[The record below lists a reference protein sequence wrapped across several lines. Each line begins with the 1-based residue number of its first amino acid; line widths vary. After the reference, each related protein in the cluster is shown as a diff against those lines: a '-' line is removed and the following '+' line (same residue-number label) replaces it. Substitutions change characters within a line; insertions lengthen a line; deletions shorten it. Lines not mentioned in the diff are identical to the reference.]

1 MGAAASVTK
10 EEVSNLPQYTILG
23 GDAKFDELKDSDG
36 KVSLDQVADPYLLYG
51 GSYAGDAK
59 DAPDF
64 KYLTFTEVPK
74 FTDKHKSL
82 MAKTLTPELFE
93 KLKDVK
99 SSKVRD
105 LLLLLLLIRQF
116 WCVLVCSW
124 AVA

>member
-1 MGAAASVTK
+1 MDK
-10 EEVSNLPQYTILG
+10 
-23 GDAKFDELKDSDG
+23 
-36 KVSLDQVADPYLLYG
+36 VADPYLLYG

-64 KYLTFTEVPK
+64 KYLSFTEVPK

-99 SSKVRD
+99 SSKVNPYPLFRLQLLQCHAIYFAIWVD
-105 LLLLLLLIRQF
+105 LRGTGNE
-116 WCVLVCSW
+116 
-124 AVA
+124 ATTR